1 MLERSSRTLSSG
13 RPCRRKIFISLIE
26 KHCDFWI
33 PYLSKWNRV
42 LTISDM
48 QKLKYTRSIST
59 VFTLFYLKTSHS
71 GRILERGKLL
81 CSTSAIA
88 IKVSQEGEVDVIG
101 MNMESS

>member
-1 MLERSSRTLSSG
+1 M
-13 RPCRRKIFISLIE
+13 SLIE

-42 LTISDM
+42 LKISDM
-48 QKLKYTRSIST
+48 QKLKYTRYIST
-59 VFTLFYLKTSHS
+59 VFILFYLKTSYS

-88 IKVSQEGEVDVIG
+88 IKVSQEGQVDVTG
-101 MNMESS
+101 MNMESC

>member
-1 MLERSSRTLSSG
+1 
-13 RPCRRKIFISLIE
+13 
-26 KHCDFWI
+26 
-33 PYLSKWNRV
+33 
-42 LTISDM
+42 M

-101 MNMESS
+101 MNMESSWAN